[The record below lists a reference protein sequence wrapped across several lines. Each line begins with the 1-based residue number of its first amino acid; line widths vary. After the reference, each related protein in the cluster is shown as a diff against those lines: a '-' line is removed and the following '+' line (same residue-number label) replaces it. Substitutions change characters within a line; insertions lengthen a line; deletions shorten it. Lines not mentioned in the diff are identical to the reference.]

1 MKILSKVR
9 SVSFSLVLLSEV
21 LLRVAGWV
29 LLLLD
34 LPEAIFGKKA
44 GGRSLCILTGLWSQS
59 SSLGSREWGL
69 HIT

>member
-1 MKILSKVR
+1 MD
-9 SVSFSLVLLSEV
+9 FF
-21 LLRVAGWV
+21 
-29 LLLLD
+29 LLLD
-34 LPEAIFGKKA
+34 LPEAILGKMA